1 MSYGHEG
8 SPGCNDLRGRAS
20 IQMYR
25 KNWTCWKALLTCVCF
40 PPSHRSRCP
49 TASQVLLLCRLLLCW
64 SDRTVWTG
72 RRWRS
77 WGSDSLWLQPSW
89 PSWWRSCISG
99 AEEEPRTVRRS
110 EPDPCGC
117 RLKDINEPSSCSSC
131 NKLYMLLFCSTWTQR
146 GRRWKSKTNSQQL
159 NVFEIYSVFF
169 LFVQLSFY
177 LLLKSWSKS

>member
-1 MSYGHEG
+1 MDTKVRRDATISAVGLPSKCIARTGHVEKPYWHVCV
-8 SPGCNDLRGRAS
+8 SPPHTGADVQRRPRSFC
-20 IQMYR
+20 
-25 KNWTCWKALLTCVCF
+25 CVVFC
-40 PPSHRSRCP
+40 C
-49 TASQVLLLCRLLLCW
+49 V
-64 SDRTVWTG
+64 DRIVQSG
-72 RRWRS
+72 P
-77 WGSDSLWLQPSW
+77 G
-89 PSWWRSCISG
+89 G
-99 AEEEPRTVRRS
+99 AEEAGDRTRSGCSRPGLPGGEAVLAVQKRTVRRS